1 MATQLGDGFDVGG
14 IRLDRPFKIRRLG
27 HFGFNSR
34 NMNAAMHFY
43 RDLLGFQVTDTLDF
57 GPRKRKTPRISRA
70 SAIPRVTSC
79 VMEPTITL
87 SSFSRTMYARLSTTT
102 PPWSTAQP

>member
-1 MATQLGDGFDVGG
+1 MSGNIHAAVLVIAEKVSDHMLDKPYLAPATGADGEENSMATQLGDGFDVGG

-43 RDLLGFQVTDTLDF
+43 RDLLGFQSH
-57 GPRKRKTPRISRA
+57 GYS
-70 SAIPRVTSC
+70 
-79 VMEPTITL
+79 
-87 SSFSRTMYARLSTTT
+87 
-102 PPWSTAQP
+102 